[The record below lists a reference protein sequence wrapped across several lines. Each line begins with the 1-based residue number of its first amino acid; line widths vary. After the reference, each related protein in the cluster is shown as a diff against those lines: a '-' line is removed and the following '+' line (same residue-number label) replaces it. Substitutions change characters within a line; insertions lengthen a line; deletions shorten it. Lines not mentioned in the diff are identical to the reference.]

1 MLAHQFILV
10 LVGTVKRFE
19 SVLLGLVEH
28 ARHAAQQLTLREKTA
43 PPELEEVETEQAA

>member
-19 SVLLGLVEH
+19 SVLLSGFH
-28 ARHAAQQLTLREKTA
+28 RLRDAISGERSETSDA
-43 PPELEEVETEQAA
+43 ELEEVETEQAA

>member
-19 SVLLGLVEH
+19 SVLLGFVEH
-28 ARHAAQQLTLREKTA
+28 VRHAAQQMTLREKVAT
-43 PPELEEVETEQAA
+43 PELEDAETEQAA